1 MDNASD
7 YGSEDSRARS
17 VMDNASDFG
26 SEDCRF
32 ESCRARFRMYP
43 FALHLVAVGS
53 PGVVARACNPVTW
66 KLELLNNL
74 KLGNVRYLDLCR
86 AGVRAKLSVNMVVL
100 WKLKVSRLSK
110 EERTGSGPKGS
121 SQKFPR

>member
-1 MDNASD
+1 MICHAFK
-7 YGSEDSRARS
+7 EIFRARS

-32 ESCRARFRMYP
+32 ESC
-43 FALHLVAVGS
+43 LAVYS
-53 PGVVARACNPVTW
+53 PGVVARTCNPVTW

-74 KLGNVRYLDLCR
+74 KLGIVRYLDLCR

-100 WKLKVSRLSK
+100 WERKVSRLSK

-121 SQKFPR
+121 NQKFPR

>member
-26 SEDCRF
+26 SED
-32 ESCRARFRMYP
+32 
-43 FALHLVAVGS
+43 FAVCS
-53 PGVVARACNPVTW
+53 PGVVACACNPVTW
-66 KLELLNNL
+66 KLKLLNDL
-74 KLGNVRYLDLCR
+74 ILRNVRYLDLCR

-110 EERTGSGPKGS
+110 EKRIGSGPKES

>member
-7 YGSEDSRARS
+7 YGSKDSRFESWRARS
-17 VMDNASDFG
+17 N
-26 SEDCRF
+26 CLRI
-32 ESCRARFRMYP
+32 
-43 FALHLVAVGS
+43 LAVYS

-74 KLGNVRYLDLCR
+74 KLGIVRYLDLCR

-100 WKLKVSRLSK
+100 WERKVSRLSK

-121 SQKFPR
+121 NQKFPR

>member
-7 YGSEDSRARS
+7 YGSEDSR
-17 VMDNASDFG
+17 
-26 SEDCRF
+26 F
-32 ESCRARFRMYP
+32 ESWRA
-43 FALHLVAVGS
+43 LAVYS

-74 KLGNVRYLDLCR
+74 KLGIVRYLDLCR

-100 WKLKVSRLSK
+100 WERKVSRLSK

-121 SQKFPR
+121 NQKFPR

>member
-7 YGSEDSRARS
+7 YGSEDSRVRS
-17 VMDNASDFG
+17 VTDNASDFG

-32 ESCRARFRMYP
+32 ESCRARFRMFP
-43 FALHLVAVGS
+43 FTSLYARL
-53 PGVVARACNPVTW
+53 GVVARACNPITW

-74 KLGNVRYLDLCR
+74 KLGIVRYLDLCR
-86 AGVRAKLSVNMVVL
+86 AGVCAKLSVNMVVL
-100 WKLKVSRLSK
+100 WERKVSRLSK

-121 SQKFPR
+121 NQKFQR

>member
-7 YGSEDSRARS
+7 YGSEDSRFESWRARS
-17 VMDNASDFG
+17 NFL
-26 SEDCRF
+26 RI
-32 ESCRARFRMYP
+32 
-43 FALHLVAVGS
+43 LAVGS

>member
-7 YGSEDSRARS
+7 YGSEDSRFESWRARS
-17 VMDNASDFG
+17 NIL
-26 SEDCRF
+26 RI
-32 ESCRARFRMYP
+32 
-43 FALHLVAVGS
+43 LAVCS
-53 PGVVARACNPVTW
+53 PGVVARACNPLTW

-74 KLGNVRYLDLCR
+74 KLGIVRYLDLCR

-100 WKLKVSRLSK
+100 WERKVSRLSK

-121 SQKFPR
+121 NQKFPR

>member
-7 YGSEDSRARS
+7 YASEDSRFESWRARS
-17 VMDNASDFG
+17 NFL
-26 SEDCRF
+26 RT
-32 ESCRARFRMYP
+32 
-43 FALHLVAVGS
+43 LAVGS